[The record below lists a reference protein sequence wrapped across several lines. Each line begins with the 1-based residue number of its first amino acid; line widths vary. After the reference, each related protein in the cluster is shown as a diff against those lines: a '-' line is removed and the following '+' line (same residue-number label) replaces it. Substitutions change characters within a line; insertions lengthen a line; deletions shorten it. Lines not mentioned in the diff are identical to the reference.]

1 MLSAYN
7 ALSDLDFAL
16 LTTEVLSVSEQ
27 LGFSAAF
34 SDILKDDSVDLV
46 FLNSSSLP
54 LQYKTL
60 EDGQLLYSRD
70 DVFLADFVEIVIK
83 RYCDFSIFL
92 DRFCRLRPR
101 FAKGVFV
108 IWLILSGCGQ
118 KYRLSRLS

>member
-1 MLSAYN
+1 MEPPIIMLSAYN

-27 LGFSAAF
+27 LGFSATF
-34 SDILKDDSVDLV
+34 SDILKDDRLDLV

-70 DVFLADFVEIVIK
+70 DDFLADFVEIVIK

-92 DRFCRLRPR
+92 DRFYRDYDHGLR
-101 FAKGVFV
+101 KGF
-108 IWLILSGCGQ
+108 L
-118 KYRLSRLS
+118 